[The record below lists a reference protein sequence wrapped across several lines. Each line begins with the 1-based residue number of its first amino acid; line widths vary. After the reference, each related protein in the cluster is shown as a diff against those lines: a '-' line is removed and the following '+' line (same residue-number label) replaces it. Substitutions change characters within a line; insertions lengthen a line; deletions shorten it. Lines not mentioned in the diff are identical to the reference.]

1 MRVLNITRERRSR
14 RAWAVLVPVGGAL
27 VPLATMLW
35 AARPWQ
41 RAASA
46 GDLAV
51 TAAMIGFALL
61 PYAIAAVLLVTARNI
76 GWLWWTALVYA
87 VAIGITGIAMDLSI
101 MTSDSS
107 TAAIGFVALPFF
119 QLLGLIAAL
128 VVGGLVG
135 LLLRVRTQRSS
146 AVPR

>member
-1 MRVLNITRERRSR
+1 M
-14 RAWAVLVPVGGAL
+14 
-27 VPLATMLW
+27 
-35 AARPWQ
+35 
-41 RAASA
+41 
-46 GDLAV
+46 

-101 MTSDSS
+101 ITSDSS

-119 QLLGLIAAL
+119 QLLALIAAL
-128 VVGGLVG
+128 IVGGLVG
-135 LLLRVRTQRSS
+135 LVLRIRTQRSS
-146 AVPR
+146 PVPR